1 MMGLH
6 ETVMKDEMVSG
17 MPGRNADEHRIE
29 GWAMKSMRARLGV
42 GSLAVAACLFNVG
55 CQRHSTSEQ
64 YYLIAA
70 NIGLPYWKTADA
82 GLQAAAAQY
91 GVKAE
96 MRGPNSLDAK
106 AEADELDAMIARHP
120 AGILVSAA
128 DPKLIQPEIDKALA
142 AGIPV
147 ITIDSDS
154 PESQRLY
161 FVGTNNLQAGRL
173 GGQRLVQKLSGK
185 GNVVFF
191 TISGQLNA
199 EERLK
204 GYKDVLA
211 DHPGIKIVDVF
222 DMHGDSG
229 TAMDK
234 AAAYI
239 AKKGPE
245 TINAFICLEASAGKD
260 VAEALKRNN
269 TKDKLLI
276 AMDTDQDTLDLI
288 KDGTI
293 DSTIAQKPFTMA
305 FFGLK
310 GLDDVHHY
318 PPKEKLTVDFD
329 LESNSPFPSFVD
341 TGVALVDSTNVDAQI
356 KMKQSQ

>member
-1 MMGLH
+1 
-6 ETVMKDEMVSG
+6 MKKLRDQVAVASL
-17 MPGRNADEHRIE
+17 A
-29 GWAMKSMRARLGV
+29 LV
-42 GSLAVAACLFNVG
+42 GSIFNLG
-55 CQRHSTSEQ
+55 CERHSASEQ

-70 NIGLPYWKTADA
+70 NIGLPYWKTANS
-82 GLQAAAAQY
+82 GLQAAAARY

-96 MRGPNSLDAK
+96 MRGPYTLDAK

-128 DPKLIQPEIDKALA
+128 DPKLMQPEIDKALG

-147 ITIDSDS
+147 ITMDSDV
-154 PESQRLY
+154 PDSQRLY

-173 GGQRLVQKLSGK
+173 GGQRLVQKLNGK

-191 TISGQLNA
+191 TIQGQLNA

-211 DHPGIKIVDVF
+211 DHPGIKVADVF

-229 TAMDK
+229 AAMDK
-234 AAAYI
+234 ASEYLGR
-239 AKKGPE
+239 KGADAVS
-245 TINAFICLEASAGKD
+245 AFVCLEASAGKD
-260 VAEALKRNN
+260 IAEAFKRNN
-269 TKDKLLI
+269 VKDKLLV
-276 AMDTDQDTLDLI
+276 AMDTDQATLDLI

-293 DSTIAQKPFTMA
+293 DSSIAQKPYTMA

-318 PPKEKLTVDFD
+318 PPTEKLTVDFD

-341 TGVALVDSTNVDAQI
+341 TGVALVDSTNVDSFLKSKPTQ
-356 KMKQSQ
+356 

>member
-1 MMGLH
+1 MRNF
-6 ETVMKDEMVSG
+6 K
-17 MPGRNADEHRIE
+17 GRA
-29 GWAMKSMRARLGV
+29 AVASLG
-42 GSLAVAACLFNVG
+42 VAACLFNVG
-55 CQRHSTSEQ
+55 CERHSASEQ
-64 YYLIAA
+64 YFLIAA
-70 NIGLPYWKTADA
+70 NIGLPYWKTANA
-82 GLQAAAAQY
+82 GLQAAAAVY

-106 AEADELDAMIARHP
+106 AEADELDAMIARKP

-128 DPKLIQPEIDKALA
+128 DPKLIQPEIDKAIA

-147 ITIDSDS
+147 ITMDSDS

-173 GGQRLVQKLSGK
+173 GGQRLVQKLNGK

-191 TISGQLNA
+191 TIAGQLNA
-199 EERLK
+199 AERLK
-204 GYKDVLA
+204 GYKDILA
-211 DHPGIKIVDVF
+211 DHPGIKVADVF

-229 TAMDK
+229 AAMDK
-234 AAAYI
+234 ASEYLAR
-239 AKKGPE
+239 KGAD
-245 TINAFICLEASAGKD
+245 TVDAFVCLEASAGKD
-260 VAEALKRNN
+260 VAEALKRSGS
-269 TKDKLLI
+269 KGKLLL

-293 DSTIAQKPFTMA
+293 DSTIAQKPYTMA

-341 TGVALVDSTNVDAQI
+341 TGVALVDSTNVAAAA
-356 KMKQSQ
+356 KEKQNE